1 MLATMMM
8 MVSGQKCLMLK
19 IMYVWLG
26 VRHILVKLTAVFGSI
41 QLGYFHIP
49 KDGSHMSLLNQTQK
63 ILLNKK

>member
-1 MLATMMM
+1 
-8 MVSGQKCLMLK
+8 MLK

-26 VRHILVKLTAVFGSI
+26 VRHILVKLTAVFGPI

-49 KDGSHMSLLNQTQK
+49 KDGSHMILLNQTQK